1 MRRFLSFNDY
11 FKYKFNGKVVKLS
24 LDAGCTCPNRD
35 GKISHQGCI
44 FCSEKG
50 SGDFAASRNSS
61 MQEQINSQK
70 ILLSKKWNSNKYIAY
85 FQNFTNTY
93 GDINYLKNLYNEII
107 KSDDIIGL
115 SIATRADCLDDE
127 VMKML
132 IDLNKKTFLWIE
144 LGMQSVNEKSI
155 NFINRGY
162 SHETFDQN
170 VKKLRENNIRFLTHI
185 IFGLPTESYDDM
197 IRTVNYV
204 KEIHPFGVKFHS
216 LYIQSDSPLSNYYK
230 ENPFEL
236 ISKEDYINIVCDAI
250 EILPRDIVIHRLTG
264 DPDREKLIAPLWT
277 RDKLSVISSIDKEL
291 KLRNISI
298 IDPKEYFDL

>member
-35 GKISHQGCI
+35 GNISNRGCI

-50 SGDFAASRNSS
+50 SGDFAASREYSIN
-61 MQEQINSQK
+61 EQIKSQK

-107 KSDDIIGL
+107 KNEEIIGL

-132 IDLNKKTFLWIE
+132 VELNKKTFLWVE
-144 LGMQSVNEKSI
+144 LGMQSINEKSI
-155 NFINRGY
+155 DFINRGY
-162 SHETFDQN
+162 SHEVFN
-170 VKKLRENNIRFLTHI
+170 ENIKKLKNNNIRFLTHI
-185 IFGLPTESYDDM
+185 IFGLPDENYEDM
-197 IRTVNYV
+197 IKTVNYV
-204 KEIHPFGVKFHS
+204 RDIHPFGVKFHS
-216 LYIQSDSPLSNYYK
+216 LYIQNDSPLAKYYL
-230 ENPFEL
+230 ENPFNL

-250 EILPRDIVIHRLTG
+250 EILPKDIVIHRLTG

-277 RDKLSVISSIDKEL
+277 KDKLSVISSIDKEL
-291 KLRNISI
+291 KRRNLEIL
-298 IDPKEYFDL
+298 DLEKIL

>member
-35 GKISHQGCI
+35 GNISNRGCI

-50 SGDFAASRNSS
+50 SGDFAASREYSIN
-61 MQEQINSQK
+61 EQIKSQK

-107 KSDDIIGL
+107 KNEEIIGL

-132 IDLNKKTFLWIE
+132 VELNKKTFLWVE
-144 LGMQSVNEKSI
+144 LGMQSINEKSI
-155 NFINRGY
+155 DFINRGY
-162 SHETFDQN
+162 SHEIFN
-170 VKKLRENNIRFLTHI
+170 ENIKKLKNNNIRFLTHI
-185 IFGLPTESYDDM
+185 IFGLPDENYEDM
-197 IRTVNYV
+197 IKTVNYV
-204 KEIHPFGVKFHS
+204 RDIHPFGVKFHS
-216 LYIQSDSPLSNYYK
+216 LYIQNDSPLAKYYL
-230 ENPFEL
+230 ENPFNL

-250 EILPRDIVIHRLTG
+250 EILPKDIVIHRLTG

-277 RDKLSVISSIDKEL
+277 KDKLSVISSIDKEL
-291 KLRNISI
+291 KRRNLEIL
-298 IDPKEYFDL
+298 DLEKIL

>member
-11 FKYKFNGKVVKLS
+11 FKYKFNDKVVKLS

-170 VKKLRENNIRFLTHI
+170 VKKLCENNIRFLTHI

-216 LYIQSDSPLSNYYK
+216 LYIQNDSPLSNYYK

>member
-35 GKISHQGCI
+35 GNISNRGCI

-50 SGDFAASRNSS
+50 SGDFAASREYSIN
-61 MQEQINSQK
+61 EQIKSQK

-107 KSDDIIGL
+107 KNEEIIGL

-132 IDLNKKTFLWIE
+132 VELNKKTFLWVE
-144 LGMQSVNEKSI
+144 LGMQSINEKSI
-155 NFINRGY
+155 DFINRGY
-162 SHETFDQN
+162 SHEVFN
-170 VKKLRENNIRFLTHI
+170 ENIKKLKNNNIRFLTHI
-185 IFGLPTESYDDM
+185 IFGLPDENYEDM
-197 IRTVNYV
+197 IKTVNYV
-204 KEIHPFGVKFHS
+204 RDIHPFGVKFHS
-216 LYIQSDSPLSNYYK
+216 LYIQNDSPLAKYYL
-230 ENPFEL
+230 ENPFNL

-250 EILPRDIVIHRLTG
+250 EILPKDIVIHRLTG

-277 RDKLSVISSIDKEL
+277 KDKLSVISSIDKEL
-291 KLRNISI
+291 KKRNLEIL
-298 IDPKEYFDL
+298 DLEKIL

>member
-11 FKYKFNGKVVKLS
+11 FKYKFNAKVVKLS

-35 GKISHQGCI
+35 GNISNRGCI

-50 SGDFAASRNSS
+50 SGDFAASREYSIN
-61 MQEQINSQK
+61 EQIKSQK

-107 KSDDIIGL
+107 KNEEIIGL

-132 IDLNKKTFLWIE
+132 VELNKKTFLWVE
-144 LGMQSVNEKSI
+144 LGMQSINEKSI
-155 NFINRGY
+155 DFINRGY
-162 SHETFDQN
+162 SHEVFN
-170 VKKLRENNIRFLTHI
+170 ENIKKLKNNNIRFLTHI
-185 IFGLPTESYDDM
+185 IFGLPDENYEDM
-197 IRTVNYV
+197 IKTVNYV
-204 KEIHPFGVKFHS
+204 RDIHPFGVKFHS
-216 LYIQSDSPLSNYYK
+216 LYIQNDSPLAKYYL
-230 ENPFEL
+230 ENPFNL

-250 EILPRDIVIHRLTG
+250 EILPKDIVIHRLTG

-277 RDKLSVISSIDKEL
+277 KDKLSVISSIDKEL
-291 KLRNISI
+291 KRRNLEIL
-298 IDPKEYFDL
+298 DLEKIL

>member
-35 GKISHQGCI
+35 GNISNRGCI

-50 SGDFAASRNSS
+50 SGDFAASREYSIN
-61 MQEQINSQK
+61 EQIKSQK

-107 KSDDIIGL
+107 KNEEIIGL

-127 VMKML
+127 VIKML
-132 IDLNKKTFLWIE
+132 VELNKKTFLWVE
-144 LGMQSVNEKSI
+144 LGMQSINEKSI
-155 NFINRGY
+155 DFINRGY
-162 SHETFDQN
+162 SHEIFN
-170 VKKLRENNIRFLTHI
+170 ENIKKLKNNNIRFLTHI
-185 IFGLPTESYDDM
+185 IFGLPNENYENM
-197 IRTVNYV
+197 IKTVNYV
-204 KEIHPFGVKFHS
+204 RDIHPFGVKFHS
-216 LYIQSDSPLSNYYK
+216 LYIQNDSPLAKYYL
-230 ENPFEL
+230 ENPFNL

-250 EILPRDIVIHRLTG
+250 EILPKDIVIHRLTG

-277 RDKLSVISSIDKEL
+277 KDKLSVISSIDKEL
-291 KLRNISI
+291 KRRNLEIL
-298 IDPKEYFDL
+298 DLEKIL

>member
-35 GKISHQGCI
+35 GNISNRGCI

-50 SGDFAASRNSS
+50 SGDFAASREYSIN
-61 MQEQINSQK
+61 EQIKSQK

-107 KSDDIIGL
+107 KNEEIIGL

-132 IDLNKKTFLWIE
+132 VELNKKTFLWVE
-144 LGMQSVNEKSI
+144 LGMQSINEKSI
-155 NFINRGY
+155 DFINRGY
-162 SHETFDQN
+162 SHEVFN
-170 VKKLRENNIRFLTHI
+170 ENIKKLKNNNIRFLTHI
-185 IFGLPTESYDDM
+185 IFGLPDENYEDM
-197 IRTVNYV
+197 IKTVNYV
-204 KEIHPFGVKFHS
+204 RDIHPFGVKFHS
-216 LYIQSDSPLSNYYK
+216 LYIQNDSPLAKYYLK
-230 ENPFEL
+230 NPFNL

-250 EILPRDIVIHRLTG
+250 EILPKDIVIHRLTG

-277 RDKLSVISSIDKEL
+277 KDKLSVISSIDKEL
-291 KLRNISI
+291 KRRNLEIL
-298 IDPKEYFDL
+298 DLEKIL